1 MTGFGNVL
9 MISLIITVL
18 FCFMKFVEMK
28 FIDKEMKPLKFVI
41 RDSAVVFLCS
51 VAGVFGVLNMKT
63 TISDFFNVV
72 TESKVAD
79 VASSNTQIFTD
90 APGF

>member
-1 MTGFGNVL
+1 MNGFGNVL

-18 FCFMKFVEMK
+18 FCSMKFIEMK
-28 FIDKEMKPLKFVI
+28 FIDKEMKPLKFVV
-41 RDSAVVFLCS
+41 RDAAVVFLCS
-51 VAGVFGVLNMKT
+51 AVGVFGVLNMKT
-63 TISDFFNVV
+63 TITDFFNVV